1 MIEAEAIIWGLAAAT
16 VTGLGYLQARKSG
29 AHTEDEDA
37 TPGAP
42 WAWLGLTH
50 RVVVALFGHRY
61 WTVRGLSTTT
71 GLCAAIYGLALLINW
86 DAMHFGQSGYPTIA
100 ALVVG
105 FLATL
110 PFLVH
115 LQIQVMRRCLEFAS
129 VTGTTWKRNVIP
141 CLLVAIPIGLTIVSL
156 LPVAIVAGMVDSQSF
171 IPKSVIANWVGISRM
186 LLWDWA
192 QPEASGLITVV
203 GIMLNGP
210 AVMWCLYLSSWGSGL
225 ALRHFL
231 GPTSPWCTR
240 LEKHPIAVV
249 GGLHASYTFLFVQ
262 GIMARL
268 NG

>member
-1 MIEAEAIIWGLAAAT
+1 MIEVEAIIWGLAAST

-29 AHTEDEDA
+29 YHPEDKDV

-42 WAWLGLTH
+42 RAWLGLTH
-50 RVVVALFGHRY
+50 RIVVALFGRRY
-61 WTVRGLSTTT
+61 WTGRGLGTTT

-115 LQIQVMRRCLEFAS
+115 LQIQVMRRCLAFAR
-129 VTGTTWKRNVIP
+129 VTGTTWKRTVIP
-141 CLLVAIPIGLTIVSL
+141 CLLVAIPIGSTIVSL
-156 LPVAIVAGMVDSQSF
+156 LPVAIVVGMVDSQSF

-192 QPEASGLITVV
+192 QPEASGLISIV
-203 GIMLNGP
+203 GILLNGP
-210 AVMWCLYLSSWGSGL
+210 TLMWWLCLSSWGSWWT
-225 ALRHFL
+225 LRRLL
-231 GPTSPWCTR
+231 GPASPWRAR
-240 LEKHPIAVV
+240 LEDHPIAVV
-249 GGLHASYTFLFVQ
+249 GGLHACYVFFTTL

-268 NG
+268 SG